1 MKIMMGLGA
10 SQTGASSPTWSSRS
24 MQPLSEESPRIPT
37 AANETASSGLASAA
51 ANETAST
58 GIASAAAKLKTF
70 ANNIMTI
77 ETAPYSAAQQEG
89 LLKFVL
95 CSLMWTAILSSA
107 LSSVT
112 LQRMCE

>member
-24 MQPLSEESPRIPT
+24 MQPLSEESPRLPT
-37 AANETASSGLASAA
+37 AANETASS
-51 ANETAST
+51 

>member
-58 GIASAAAKLKTF
+58 GIASAAANETASSGIASAAAKLKTF

-77 ETAPYSAAQQEG
+77 ETAP
-89 LLKFVL
+89 
-95 CSLMWTAILSSA
+95 
-107 LSSVT
+107 
-112 LQRMCE
+112 